1 MVGILRPNGLADARA
16 DAAAHQEVE
25 EVETPEVQL
34 LLETRSV
41 ARAY

>member
-1 MVGILRPNGLADARA
+1 MVGRLRYKGAANSRA